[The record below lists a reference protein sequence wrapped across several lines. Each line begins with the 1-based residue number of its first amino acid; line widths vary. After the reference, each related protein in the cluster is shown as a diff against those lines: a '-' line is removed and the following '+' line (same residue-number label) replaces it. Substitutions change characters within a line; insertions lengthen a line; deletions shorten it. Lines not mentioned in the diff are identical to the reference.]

1 MGLQNP
7 APADGSGGGIE
18 YVDTLPAAADAVL
31 GATYGRNTD
40 KVLWTREDTV
50 TVTAASI
57 TQVAFTGYFVTYN
70 NRGVFNADA
79 DVTSPVQNDIFFSLS
94 RNSFRLYNGTTWT
107 DRTIVQ
113 VASTSHV
120 GVGIGSV
127 NPPVVIDTEAE
138 VAAYFALNGFVSSNT
153 YLIYLSSTG
162 TIREAT
168 GYTPSSSVS
177 SSVLVEVSEQSS
189 NTAATA
195 TDLSIGVRTAT
206 TIEVESSTG
215 TAARLEAA
223 TESAAGLQSAADKV
237 KANVATN
244 AYTNTEKTKLG
255 VLRRWTI
262 DASVPASP
270 ASGDIHIYDAA
281 ASSLSNHRNNG
292 DTADVTTASVGD
304 HFKYDGTNWVLEIA
318 SSDGVGGATTFIAL
332 TDTPGSL
339 TEGRYLRVDA
349 SGNLEEVIAAP
360 VETEKVTLYEDT
372 TARIEDNAEFFTFA
386 LTRAPLPGH
395 LLDIEIFFDGFQ
407 VPSNASDSPE
417 DRYNTLIPMLLE
429 SDDFLSR
436 PVHTSTNDPT
446 GSIPFKT
453 TRDVQNLSLSAGFS
467 HTTIY
472 VAKANESGSWMR
484 LGSSHMGNFGS
495 FVVRVVEY
503 TENAPVTDGTQ
514 TDIAEGTR
522 TATTVMLTS
531 SSGDAATLQA
541 ATTTLA
547 GVMSA
552 EVFNR
557 HQELARVTTEAS
569 VPTSPETND
578 IHIYDADASS
588 LSNHRNNDD
597 TADVTTATAGDH
609 FKYDGTNWI
618 LEVEPGTVA
627 IISDGSVRDEHIA
640 DDLTADEQEN
650 FLEKIGGNQRYH
662 HTVNRVYEDGLPRNT
677 AQEVVIDHFSGN
689 FYHVYMGNYNSDLI
703 ENFLNS
709 LGRRSEIVIA
719 NDDGDVNWKGYLDSV
734 FDDNETSATLRVEFL
749 ADDRV
754 GTFTDGEGITLSF
767 GYSPINEVVDN
778 ETIER
783 NEDGEISLKY
793 DGLTKKGPLLATSSE
808 LPTAATL
815 VEIVV
820 TWTIETDVPTG
831 VEALSPN
838 RLKVPEKIPY
848 GWCDGFMIEALV
860 DGTVISDS
868 KVLWGPSGV
877 QEDLPG
883 PEQSVAVL
891 LLETSGGSRAKID
904 IYYVADPEFGT
915 YLSVRGDNDTLPADT
930 TVKIYLAR

>member
-1 MGLQNP
+1 MTFRGGGFRSD
-7 APADGSGGGIE
+7 AAVDGGTGGTGGGIE

-113 VASTSHV
+113 VTSTSHV
-120 GVGIGSV
+120 GVGIGTV
-127 NPPVVIDTEAE
+127 LPPVVIDTEAE

-168 GYTPSSSVS
+168 GYTPSTSTT

-195 TDLSIGVRTAT
+195 TDLSIGARTAT
-206 TIEVESSTG
+206 AIEVESSTG

-223 TESAAGLQSAADKV
+223 TESAAGLASAAD
-237 KANVATN
+237 
-244 AYTNTEKTKLG
+244 KTKLG
-255 VLRRWTI
+255 VLRRLTTG
-262 DASVPASP
+262 ASVPGSP
-270 ASGDIHIYDAA
+270 TSGDIHIYDAA

-292 DTADVTTASVGD
+292 DTADITTASVGD

-339 TEGRYLRVDA
+339 TEGRYLRVDS

-360 VETEKVTLYEDT
+360 VETEKVVLYEDT

-472 VAKANESGSWMR
+472 VAKANDDGSWMR

-503 TENAPVTDGTQ
+503 TENAPVTDGTE

-531 SSGDAATLQA
+531 SSGDNATLQA
-541 ATTTLA
+541 ATAAFA
-547 GVMSA
+547 GVMTA

-557 HQELARVTTEAS
+557 HEELARVTTGAS
-569 VPTSPETND
+569 VPTSPETDD
-578 IHIYDADASS
+578 IHIYDVAASS
-588 LSNHRNNDD
+588 LTNHRNNDD
-597 TADVTTATAGDH
+597 TADEDSATAGDH
-609 FKYDGTNWI
+609 FKYDGTNWRQEI
-618 LEVEPGTVA
+618 AAPSTSGLV
-627 IISDGSVRDEHIA
+627 DNSVRDEHIA

-677 AQEVVIDHFSGN
+677 AQEVVIAHFSGN

-709 LGRRSEIVIA
+709 LGRRSEIVIT

-749 ADDRV
+749 SDDRV

-793 DGLTKKGPLLATSSE
+793 DGLTKKGPLLATSST
-808 LPTAATL
+808 LPTAAAIE
-815 VEIVV
+815 EIVV

-838 RLKVPEKIPY
+838 KLKVPEKRPY
-848 GWCDGFMIEALV
+848 EWCDGLMIEALV

-877 QEDLPG
+877 EDDVTDE
-883 PEQSVAVL
+883 EQSVAVL
-891 LLETSGGSRAKID
+891 FLETSGENRAKID
-904 IYYVADPEFGT
+904 IYYVAQ
-915 YLSVRGDNDTLPADT
+915 S
-930 TVKIYLAR
+930 